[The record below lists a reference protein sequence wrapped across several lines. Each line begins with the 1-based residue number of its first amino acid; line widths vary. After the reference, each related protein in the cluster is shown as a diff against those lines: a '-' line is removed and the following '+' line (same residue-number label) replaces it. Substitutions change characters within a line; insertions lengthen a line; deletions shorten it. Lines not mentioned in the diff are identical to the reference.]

1 MSPFPL
7 INLHL
12 HQCTEGVFRRP
23 YEEAVKMEDVP
34 AIPVQPISY
43 GDAIHFMNMLDK
55 GEAPADW
62 QGQLST
68 TYHIM
73 QDSSSN
79 Q

>member
-1 MSPFPL
+1 M
-7 INLHL
+7 
-12 HQCTEGVFRRP
+12 
-23 YEEAVKMEDVP
+23 KDVP

-43 GDAIHFMNMLDK
+43 GDAIYFMNMLDK

-62 QGQLST
+62 QGQLNT

-79 Q
+79 QWVEE